1 MRTFSDF
8 IESVYQVTDI
18 FSNKKQGKSQKIAP
32 VYNGSSNMVKTM
44 SNEEL
49 IKTIKL
55 LKKDGI
61 AYRYIAKKC
70 NINESSFYDYMRREN
85 FPYFAREVITK
96 YVWEHFKEILENE
109 L

>member
-8 IESVYQVTDI
+8 IKSVSQLTD
-18 FSNKKQGKSQKIAP
+18 FLGNKKTEKSQKIAP
-32 VYNGSSNMVKTM
+32 EDNMCPEKVKTM

-70 NINESSFYDYMRREN
+70 NIKESSFYDYMRREN
-85 FPYFAREVITK
+85 FPYFARQELTEYIND
-96 YVWEHFKEILENE
+96 HFKEIIENE

>member
-8 IESVYQVTDI
+8 IKSVCQVTD
-18 FSNKKQGKSQKIAP
+18 FLDNKKTGKSQKIAP
-32 VYNGSSNMVKTM
+32 DSNRSSSMDKTM

-55 LKKDGI
+55 LKQDGI

-70 NINESSFYDYMRREN
+70 NIKESTFYDYLRREK
-85 FPYFAREVITK
+85 FPYFEREVITK
-96 YVWEHFKEILENE
+96 YVKEHFKEILDNE

>member
-8 IESVYQVTDI
+8 MSSARQVTAI
-18 FSNKKQGKSQKIAP
+18 FDKKKSNFSQKNTP
-32 VYNGSSNMVKTM
+32 DDNRSSEMIKTM

-70 NINESSFYDYMRREN
+70 NIKESSFYDYMRREN
-85 FPYFAREVITK
+85 FPYFARQEITK
-96 YVWEHFKEILENE
+96 YVNDHFKEIIENE